1 MLNKNIEFGSAVFC
15 TVAFFLGLAFAT
27 IGRHKIEPT
36 MHEVEIVPIE
46 RYEMYDLD
54 YHTPEYDVSKVAQ
67 PAVWLSK

>member
-15 TVAFFLGLAFAT
+15 TVAFFLGLALAT
-27 IGRHKIEPT
+27 IGRHRIEPT

-54 YHTPEYDVSKVAQ
+54 YHTPEYDISKLA
-67 PAVWLSK
+67 